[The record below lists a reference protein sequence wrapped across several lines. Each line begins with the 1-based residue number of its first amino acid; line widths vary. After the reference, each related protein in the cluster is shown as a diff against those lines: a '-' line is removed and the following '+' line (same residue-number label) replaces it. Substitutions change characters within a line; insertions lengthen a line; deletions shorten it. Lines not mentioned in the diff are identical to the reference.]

1 MNSRRLSASNDESHP
16 SITRSFWAPPAS
28 HPSYLPSPQTFD
40 SGVQPSAY
48 PVTSPAL
55 LHPFGPTPSASGTDP
70 SHSPDIIPSNKVAI
84 PRIIGLN
91 HVQARR
97 RSARACESCRHRKIK
112 CDGKKPVCGQCIYH
126 KNRCMYEDAKR
137 IRDEKQLKSLTGRI
151 EKYEKL
157 LHSLEGDVDPHVAR
171 KIRKTIKIMF
181 NNFENVQPKDE
192 NHSEQAAGEQSDS
205 SSSVGSLDAVDIVGE
220 DLDRNEN
227 TRAAGFFGKNSEIS
241 WIQKLEDNSRKT
253 AAQSSHGSMDFTP
266 EMGNVGKDIPIAS
279 MNYHLDD
286 LDIPFVDNKTDPF
299 AIPDRELADEYFNSY
314 MELVHPFFSA
324 VRKSTFTSQ
333 YLLIFERPSKPSRK
347 WLAILNMIFAI
358 GCRHCRMINVEKS
371 NVYDNEMIFLTRARQ
386 LSIHSNTLFEHS
398 TLQQIQLEFLVSLYL
413 LCAGQLN
420 RASKFADMAL
430 YSAIS
435 LGINLRFED
444 ENPHDESK
452 ESRCRLWWSIYALQH
467 LLTSMHGRASRVGEG
482 ICSVTLPIPVEEES
496 FENPEIRHL
505 LHDSEARINDL
516 NASIFEKLS
525 KPHVV
530 PDWATKTQPC
540 PSLFFYYLVDLSL
553 VSQAVLNKVY
563 SIEGMRQGSDH
574 TEHRIHK
581 YGQRMDRWLAKI
593 PPDYQFHIPDA
604 GPWSLNHSKLDD
616 DSAPHARERVCLA
629 LYYYSARITLCR
641 PCLSLNYSPNPG
653 SSIEVTHREKIRAE
667 LATNCLQASCSLISV
682 FPENVDIAW
691 LARVTPWWAV
701 LHFLMQ
707 STTALLLALSYSS
720 LGPTGEQETHNA
732 NGASNSKSSR
742 LSGNPYAAI
751 LDTDLSTA
759 FTMSK
764 KAVVWIHAMASVDP
778 AAKRAFLLCDDIVR
792 KIAPTLQI
800 DLSDWP
806 TLSSFGDSG
815 RYGVDPAV
823 VMDMSDLEDFVA
835 FEDE

>member
-1 MNSRRLSASNDESHP
+1 MDSRRLSASNDESNP
-16 SITRSFWAPPAS
+16 SITESFWTPPAS
-28 HPSYLPSPQTFD
+28 HPYIPPQQTFVPGYQ
-40 SGVQPSAY
+40 SSAY
-48 PVTSPAL
+48 PLTSPTL

-70 SHSPDIIPSNKVAI
+70 SHSPDIIPPNKVAI
-84 PRIIGLN
+84 PRITGVSN
-91 HVQARR
+91 VQTRR

-112 CDGKKPVCGQCIYH
+112 CDGKKPACGQCIYH
-126 KNRCMYEDAKR
+126 KNRCVYEDAKR

-157 LHSLEGDVDPHVAR
+157 FRSLEGDVDPHIAR
-171 KIRKTIKIMF
+171 KIRKAMKIKDGL
-181 NNFENVQPKDE
+181 Q
-192 NHSEQAAGEQSDS
+192 SELFAEEESDS

-241 WIQKLEDNSRKT
+241 WIQKLEDNARKS
-253 AAQSSHGSMDFTP
+253 AAQSSGQGSMDFTP
-266 EMGNVGKDIPIAS
+266 EMGKAGKDIPIAS

-286 LDIPFVDNKTDPF
+286 LDIPFVDNQTDPF
-299 AIPDRELADEYFNSY
+299 AIPDRKLADEYFNAY

-333 YLLIFERPSKPSRK
+333 YFLIFDRPSNPPRK

-358 GCRHCRMINVEKS
+358 GCRHCRMMNVENS
-371 NVYDNEMIFLTRARQ
+371 SVYDDEMIFLTRARQ
-386 LSIHSNTLFEHS
+386 LSIHSSTLFEHA

-452 ESRCRLWWSIYALQH
+452 EARCRLWWSIYSLQH

-496 FENPEIRHL
+496 FEKPEIQHL
-505 LHDSEARINDL
+505 LHDSEARNNDL
-516 NASIFEKLS
+516 SALIFEKLS
-525 KPHVV
+525 KPHAI
-530 PDWATKTQPC
+530 PAWATEAQPC

-553 VSQAVLNKVY
+553 ISQAVLNKVY
-563 SIEGMRQGSDH
+563 SIEGIREGSEH
-574 TEHRIHK
+574 TEHRVQK
-581 YGQRMDRWLAKI
+581 YGQRMDRWLAKL

-604 GPWSLNHSKLDD
+604 GPWNLNHSKLDD
-616 DSAPHARERVCLA
+616 ESAPHTRERVCLA

-641 PCLSLNYSPNPG
+641 PCLSLNYSRNPG
-653 SSIEVTHREKIRAE
+653 SSTEGTPRAKTRAE

-682 FPENVDIAW
+682 FPEKVDISW

-707 STTALLLALSYSS
+707 ATTALFLALSYCS
-720 LGPTGEQETHNA
+720 LGPSGESETHNA
-732 NGASNSKSSR
+732 NGASKSKSSR

-759 FTMSK
+759 FTMSR

-806 TLSSFGDSG
+806 TLDSLTDSG
-815 RYGVDPAV
+815 QYGVDPNV
-823 VMDMSDLEDFVA
+823 VMDMSDLEDFVSFQDGSA
-835 FEDE
+835 SS